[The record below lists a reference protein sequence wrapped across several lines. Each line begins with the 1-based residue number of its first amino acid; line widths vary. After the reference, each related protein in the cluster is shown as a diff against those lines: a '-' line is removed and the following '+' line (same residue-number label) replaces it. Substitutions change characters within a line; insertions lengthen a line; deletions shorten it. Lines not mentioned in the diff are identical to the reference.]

1 MPIMSTATYLDYF
14 STNIPV
20 GAVGDAMDAGY
31 LFGLTLSND
40 GTDPTN
46 DIGIATGKARDSTD
60 AADMSLTGA
69 LIKRLDA
76 AWAVGT
82 NQGGLDTGAI
92 ANTTYFVWLIKRSD
106 TGVVDVLFSTSATAP
121 TMPASY
127 DYKRRIGSI
136 VRLAAAIILF
146 VQDGDVF
153 KWKVPFV
160 DVNAQA
166 NPGTAAMT
174 KTLTLPVGIRI
185 EALVAISGYNT
196 NAAGSMGAI
205 WASDLSVTDTV
216 VGTNTA
222 FSVSVYS
229 TAAAQFNL
237 GGVERVFTNTS
248 AQVRVRVQFSAA
260 TSILYVVTHGWID
273 TRGRI

>member
-1 MPIMSTATYLDYF
+1 MPIMSTSTYLDYF
-14 STNIPV
+14 STNIP
-20 GAVGDAMDAGY
+20 VGDAMDAGY

-153 KWKVPFV
+153 KWKVPFA

-185 EALVAISGYNT
+185 EALVGVAAYNT
-196 NAAGSMGAI
+196 NAAGAMGSV
-205 WASDLSVTDTV
+205 WASDLSVTDTAP
-216 VGTNTA
+216 GINAA
-222 FSVSVYS
+222 FSISAYS
-229 TAAAQFNL
+229 TAAAGFQI

-248 AQVRVRVQFSAA
+248 AQVRVRVQISAA
-260 TSILYVVTHGWID
+260 TSFLYVVTHGWID